1 MLLQSSYYCF
11 LAFIASSFL
20 SSTVRAVFLLAGLAL
35 FAIALLQ
42 DPKKIKLIQSNFG
55 NELQVLNKLFIIYI
69 CINSILAYIHDLSVF
84 VWIKTL
90 LGTYAQW
97 FWALALLAGLKFD
110 VQNKIRLTVIVVS
123 SFSSLVIVLQLIG
136 LVPTVGDYY
145 GILSQAFTS
154 SGMILVG
161 LFLTLSSLR
170 GAGTATKQLNA
181 PGWIATLIT
190 TAGNNL
196 LLKISLFMQLIA
208 LFALGQRSVWTG
220 LILSLLF
227 YLIMTKQYLKK
238 SFWLVLILLGFTGS
252 FVISSSE
259 RVGRKVDRFVNPYY
273 WTQANS
279 IKVRQKLWEINK
291 QAWQAKPITGINE
304 IIEYEELR
312 HAHNIYFQQLY
323 TGGWLRFISWLS
335 FYLVAGF
342 FLLKQARQA
351 PEFFAIFIALSI
363 EGVLENWWSDGEV
376 LSLFLLALILALGQS
391 KYKE

>member
-1 MLLQSSYYCF
+1 M
-11 LAFIASSFL
+11 
-20 SSTVRAVFLLAGLAL
+20 LAGLAL

-42 DPKKIKLIQSNFG
+42 DPKRIKLIQSNFG

-110 VQNKIRLTVIVVS
+110 VQNKIKLTVIGVS
-123 SFSSLVIVLQLIG
+123 SFSSVVIVLQLIG
-136 LVPTVGDYY
+136 LVPMVGDYF

-161 LFLTLSSLR
+161 LFMTLSSLR
-170 GAGTATKQLNA
+170 GAGTVTKQSNA
-181 PGWIATLIT
+181 PGWIATLLT
-190 TAGNNL
+190 AAGNNL

-238 SFWLVLILLGFTGS
+238 SFWLVLILLVLTGS
-252 FVISSSE
+252 LVISSSE
-259 RVGRKVDRFVNPYY
+259 RVGRKVERFVNPYY

-291 QAWQAKPITGINE
+291 QAWQAKPLTGINE

-323 TGGWLRFISWLS
+323 TGGWLRFIAWLS

-342 FLLKQARQA
+342 FLLRQARQA

-363 EGVLENWWSDGEV
+363 EGVLENWWGDGEV